1 MSGDAIRAWIRQVT
15 GEMLTQAALT
25 VPEKRR
31 PAPDKLELVGK
42 HLAESLKDGKG
53 YVDETEQ
60 QIVAGLHG
68 TVSVSTVGDALDAL
82 REIWVPVKRG
92 NKGYGTH
99 RVFVL
104 HDPKQLL
111 KDHTQQRDYPVMETG
126 NNNGKSMPLQ
136 RENNAPQRGNPVTPE
151 HNLNTAPPA
160 PAGWGLCS
168 PDDDAQHTPPCRVC
182 ADAAGTYDPKLP
194 ARLAVAVSAQLQARR
209 QSPLTAD
216 MTHRLERHASILLRH
231 YPDRTREQH
240 IETLHLW
247 VPLALRHTLDPHD
260 ALLQLAHDT
269 PTKDN
274 P

>member
-1 MSGDAIRAWIRQVT
+1 
-15 GEMLTQAALT
+15 MLTQAALN

-42 HLAESLKDGKG
+42 HLAESLKDSKG

-60 QIVAGLHG
+60 QIVDGLHG
-68 TVSVSTVGDALDAL
+68 TLSTSTVGDALYAL

-111 KDHTQQRDYPVMETG
+111 KDHTQQRGNPVMETG
-126 NNNGKSMPLQ
+126 NNNGKTMPLQ

-151 HNLNTAPPA
+151 QNLNTAPPA

-209 QSPLTAD
+209 QEPLTAD
-216 MTHRLERHASILLRH
+216 MTNRLERHAPILLCH
-231 YPDRTREQH
+231 YPDRPIEQH

-247 VPLALRHTLDPHD
+247 VPLALLHTLNPHN
-260 ALLQLAHDT
+260 ALLKLAHHT